1 MMPRHAKKGAAMTDL
16 VFRAATRDDLP
27 AVIAMIADD
36 QLGQSRDDARLPLDQ
51 RYLDAFAAIARDPNQ
66 MLVVVDQAGETIGC
80 FQITLIPGI
89 SRRGAWRGQI
99 ESVRVARAKRGAG
112 LGTAM
117 FEWAI
122 AECRRRGCNLVQLYT
137 DKSRTDA
144 HRFYERLGFKASHEG
159 MKLALG

>member
-1 MMPRHAKKGAAMTDL
+1 MTDL
-16 VFRAATRDDLP
+16 VFLSATREDLP
-27 AVIAMIADD
+27 AMIAMIADD
-36 QLGQSRDDARLPLDQ
+36 QLGQARDDARLPLDQ
-51 RYLDAFAAIARDPNQ
+51 RYVDAFAAIERDPNQ
-66 MLVVVDQAGETIGC
+66 TLVAVERAGELVGC
-80 FQITLIPGI
+80 FQITFIPGI

-112 LGTAM
+112 IGTAM

-137 DKSRTDA
+137 DKSRTHA

-159 MKLALG
+159 MKLAL

>member
-1 MMPRHAKKGAAMTDL
+1 MTDL
-16 VFRAATRDDLP
+16 VFRTATRNDLP
-27 AVIAMIADD
+27 AMIAMIADD
-36 QLGQSRDDARLPLDQ
+36 QLGQARDDARLPLDQ
-51 RYLDAFAAIARDPNQ
+51 RYVDAFATIERDPNQ
-66 MLVVVDQAGETIGC
+66 MLVMVEQAGAVIGC
-80 FQITLIPGI
+80 FQITFIPGI

-112 LGTAM
+112 IGTAM

-122 AECRRRGCNLVQLYT
+122 AECRRRGCNLVQLNT

-159 MKLALG
+159 MKLAL

>member
-1 MMPRHAKKGAAMTDL
+1 MPDL
-16 VFRAATRDDLP
+16 VFRRARPDDLP
-27 AVIAMIADD
+27 TIIGMIADD
-36 QLGQSRDDARLPLDQ
+36 QIGQSREDARLPLDA
-51 RYLDAFAAIARDPNQ
+51 RYLDAFAAIERDPNQ
-66 MLVVVDQAGETIGC
+66 MLVVVEQAGAVIGC
-80 FQITLIPGI
+80 FQITFIPGI

-112 LGTAM
+112 IGTAM

-137 DKSRTDA
+137 DKSRKDA

-159 MKLALG
+159 MKLAL

>member
-1 MMPRHAKKGAAMTDL
+1 MTGL

-27 AVIAMIADD
+27 DLIALIADD
-36 QLGQSRDDARLPLDQ
+36 QLGKARDDASLPLDQ
-51 RYLDAFAAIARDPNQ
+51 RYLDAFAAIERDANQ
-66 MLVVVDQAGETIGC
+66 MLVAVEQAGAVIGC
-80 FQITLIPGI
+80 FQVTFIPGI

-99 ESVRVARAKRGAG
+99 ESVRVAREKRGAG

-122 AECRRRGCNLVQLYT
+122 AECRRRGCDLVQLYT
-137 DKSRTDA
+137 DKSRKDA

-159 MKLALG
+159 MKLAL

>member
-1 MMPRHAKKGAAMTDL
+1 MTGL

-27 AVIAMIADD
+27 TMIALIADD
-36 QLGQSRDDARLPLDQ
+36 QLGRSRDDASLPLDQ
-51 RYLDAFAAIARDPNQ
+51 RYVDAFAAIARDANQ
-66 MLVVVDQAGETIGC
+66 MLVAVEQAGALIGC
-80 FQITLIPGI
+80 FQLTFIPGI

-99 ESVRVARAKRGAG
+99 ESVRVAREKRGAG

-122 AECRRRGCNLVQLYT
+122 AECRRRGCDLVQLYT
-137 DKSRTDA
+137 DKSRKDA

-159 MKLALG
+159 MKLAL